1 MPMANRRDEEP
12 RIWFR
17 SDRVFR
23 ADDEWFFHT
32 REGIAVGPY
41 SDKFAADVD
50 AEVLKSLL
58 DGVELEAE
66 ARGIIHQFIENGA
79 HNLVRMQESGPEAD
93 ADEVASLLDE
103 DDWDFDKIRQLS

>member
-1 MPMANRRDEEP
+1 MANRRDEEP

-23 ADDEWFFHT
+23 VDDEWFFHT

-66 ARGIIHQFIENGA
+66 AREIIHQFIE
-79 HNLVRMQESGPEAD
+79 S
-93 ADEVASLLDE
+93 
-103 DDWDFDKIRQLS
+103 FC

>member
-1 MPMANRRDEEP
+1 MANRRDEEP

-17 SDRVFR
+17 AERVFR
-23 ADDEWFFHT
+23 VDGDWFIHT

-58 DGVELEAE
+58 TGVEADEATS
-66 ARGIIHQFIENGA
+66 IIREF
-79 HNLVRMQESGPEAD
+79 MQSGCRNISTGRKLAAD
-93 ADEVASLLDE
+93 FDVLEVASLLDE
-103 DDWDFDKIRQLS
+103 EEYDFDSIRQLS